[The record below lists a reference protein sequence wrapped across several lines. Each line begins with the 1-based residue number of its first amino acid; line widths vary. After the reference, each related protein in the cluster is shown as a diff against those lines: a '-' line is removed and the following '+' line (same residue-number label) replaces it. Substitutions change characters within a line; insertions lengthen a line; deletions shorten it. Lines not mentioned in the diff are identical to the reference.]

1 MENKFHHA
9 NNNKIPIIEANNDK
23 IPMIGNQ
30 IESVSFTH
38 HSILVFQ
45 LQLIFLDISYI
56 SEDTN
61 YYLTSKVPLV
71 NLDRN
76 NKKSNS
82 FYRISLQE

>member
-1 MENKFHHA
+1 MENKFHQA

-56 SEDTN
+56 PENTN
-61 YYLTSKVPLV
+61 
-71 NLDRN
+71 
-76 NKKSNS
+76 
-82 FYRISLQE
+82 